1 MTKVGYARCSTDKQE
16 LTAQRQALC
25 ALGVSQDRIYTYHGR
40 PRSQGQPSTE
50 PCSVQEQTQRL
61 EYYSSAS
68 GIRPLHAH
76 GPYWAI
82 VILSGCWDVPKLAAQ
97 PCGGFSQRPRRDN
110 DLIPAAELP

>member
-97 PCGGFSQRPRRDN
+97 PCGGFPNAREGTM
-110 DLIPAAELP
+110 I